1 VGTNRQIIA
10 DDDAAD
16 HSKKNQACGW
26 FDLREL
32 AGQAAIWRHQLC
44 LLPGKKGHFPVQPK
58 NLFCFEQTFSSPLNS
73 LIAGESEGLHMNRS
87 GVEFSLTQ
95 VEPGLWKWEFQIGDT
110 VTIGKTQSNLMGMA
124 ARRVQQRID
133 RELGK
138 PRDLTCGRTP
148 FERAA
153 QRRGFAMR
161 P

>member
-1 VGTNRQIIA
+1 VGTNRKITA

-16 HSKKNQACGW
+16 HSLKKQAG
-26 FDLREL
+26 
-32 AGQAAIWRHQLC
+32 
-44 LLPGKKGHFPVQPK
+44 
-58 NLFCFEQTFSSPLNS
+58 NLFCFEQSFSSPLNS
-73 LIAGESEGLHMNRS
+73 LIAGESEGLHMNRR

-138 PRDLTCGRTP
+138 PRDL
-148 FERAA
+148 AA
-153 QRRGFAMR
+153 WKVE
-161 P
+161 